1 VTLDR
6 ELLWRRW
13 PEVDRLFAESMEQ
26 PATERTKFLE
36 SNCGADRE
44 LLELVV
50 ELIRLE
56 GLSTGELEAPD
67 EATSRNF
74 VEELASQ
81 PAPPRRIGPYT
92 LVREIGRGGMGSV
105 YLAEHEGE
113 GFRRQVAVKILR
125 RGVDTE
131 DVLARFVNERQI
143 LATLT
148 HPNIAQL
155 HDGGATENGRPYL
168 VMELVEGEPITTYC
182 DSQQLTVSQRLELVL
197 EVIEAVQAAHAKLV
211 IHRDLKPSNILVT
224 DDGHVKLLDFGIA
237 KLLDPEAGSAHTR
250 TGSYLLTPDHASPE
264 QLRGEP
270 VTTATD
276 VYQLG
281 LLLFR
286 LLTGELPFRSGSSVA
301 ARLEELRSQVEAP
314 RPSTTA
320 VAAPMAEEIAQTRG
334 VTPAQLRKIVSGDL
348 DTIVGKALQVEPE
361 RRYGSVERLGE
372 DIRRFLAG
380 DTISVRP
387 DTLAYRARMFARR
400 NPWIVAV
407 LTLLASAVTLVI
419 VLQARHSRV
428 VETERNTARLEA
440 ERAQEVQRFLVD
452 LFSSADPYMPA
463 DSEMGRQITVVDA
476 LDIGAERLE
485 TSLKDRPAVR
495 ASMLDAISSV
505 YQDLGAHDRALP
517 LREETLELQRAL
529 YGASSRPVRDSLG
542 NLAIIMDETGEYDR
556 ATELH
561 ERRLEL
567 ALAAS
572 PANDSE
578 IADARTRLGIH
589 YIGVERT
596 REAEAELAAA
606 IALAE
611 SGGVPP
617 RTLVEATRGLADAVE
632 SLGRL
637 EESEKIHRR
646 SVELAEQHFGENSTT
661 ASLARAS
668 LATVLSTMA
677 RHEESDVEFRR
688 AINGLKRN
696 LGAEHFETLSAMSD
710 HALLV
715 MRRGDLE
722 EGVALYTELIEIRE
736 RAQGADHPE
745 VGVALQNRATA
756 YQRLGRLEAARADYE
771 RTAEIFRQKLT
782 RDNYR
787 RGLPDLSLSE
797 LYLKRGDPVAAEA
810 SARASLE
817 ILETAL
823 PQGHF
828 VAAFGYCRLARSLS
842 LQGRKAEALALF
854 DRSIPNLADPTRVPN
869 GFHEYRTDCLT
880 WAAEFYE
887 TRGDQRRAAELSAAL
902 ENRAGT

>member
-1 VTLDR
+1 MTLDR

-13 PEVDRLFAESMEQ
+13 PEADRLFAEAMEHSD
-26 PATERTKFLE
+26 AERERFLE
-36 SNCGADRE
+36 SACGEDRQLLDLVLE
-44 LLELVV
+44 LL
-50 ELIRLE
+50 RLE
-56 GLSTGELEAPD
+56 TLSEGELEAPD
-67 EATSRNF
+67 ESASQTF
-74 VEELASQ
+74 VEELARQ
-81 PAPPRRIGPYT
+81 PAPPRIIGPYT

-113 GFRRQVAVKILR
+113 GFQRQVALKVLR

-182 DSQQLTVSQRLELVL
+182 DNNQLTVSQRLELVL

-224 DDGHVKLLDFGIA
+224 DEGHVKLLDFGIA
-237 KLLDPEAGSAHTR
+237 KLLDPEAGSEHTR

-264 QLRGEP
+264 QLRAEP
-270 VTTATD
+270 VSTATD

-286 LLTGELPFRSGSSVA
+286 LLTGEMPFRSGSSVA
-301 ARLEELRSQVEAP
+301 ARLEELTSQVDAP
-314 RPSTTA
+314 RPSATA
-320 VAAPMAEEIAQTRG
+320 AAASNREEVAQSRG
-334 VTPAQLRKIVSGDL
+334 VTPAQLRRILSGDL

-380 DTISVRP
+380 DTISARP

-400 NPWIVAV
+400 NPWAIAVATVVAAAVAV
-407 LTLLASAVTLVI
+407 VI
-419 VLQARHSRV
+419 VLQARNTRV

-463 DSEMGRQITVVDA
+463 DPEMGRQITVVDA

-485 TSLKDRPAVR
+485 TSLLDRPAVR
-495 ASMLDAISSV
+495 ASILDAISSV
-505 YQDLGAHDRALP
+505 FKDLGAHDRALP
-517 LREETLELQRAL
+517 LREETLELQRSL
-529 YGASSRPVRDSLG
+529 FGPTSRPVRDSLG
-542 NLAIIMDETGEYDR
+542 HLAIIRSETGEYER

-572 PANDSE
+572 PRDDAE

-589 YIGVERT
+589 YIGVERSE
-596 REAEAELAAA
+596 EAEAELAAA
-606 IALAE
+606 IELSE
-611 SGGVPP
+611 SGDVPP
-617 RTLVEATRGLADAVE
+617 RTLVEATRGMGDAVE
-632 SLGRL
+632 TFDRL
-637 EESEKIHRR
+637 EESERIHRR
-646 SVELAEQHFGENSTT
+646 AVELAEQHFGEASTT
-661 ASLARAS
+661 AALARAS
-668 LATVLSTMA
+668 LATVLSTMV
-677 RHEESDVEFRR
+677 RHDESDAEFRR
-688 AINGLKRN
+688 AIEGLGRN
-696 LGAEHFETLSAMSD
+696 LGAEHLETLSAMSD

-722 EGVALYTELIEIRE
+722 EGVVLYTELIEVRE
-736 RAQGADHPE
+736 RAHGANHPE
-745 VGVALQNRATA
+745 TGVALQDRATA

-771 RTAEIFRQKLT
+771 QTAEIFRQKLT
-782 RDNYR
+782 QDNYR

-797 LYLKRGDPVAAEA
+797 LHLDRGDPVAAEA
-810 SARASLE
+810 SARAALDILE
-817 ILETAL
+817 IAL
-823 PQGHF
+823 PKGHF
-828 VAAFGYCRLARSLS
+828 VTAIGYCRMARSLFN
-842 LQGRKAEALALF
+842 QGRDAEASPYF
-854 DRSIPNLADPTRVPN
+854 GRSIPGLADPSRVPQN
-869 GFHEYRTDCLT
+869 LHEYRTDCLT
-880 WAAEFYE
+880 WAADFYE
-887 TRGDQRRAAELSAAL
+887 ARGDHNRAADLRAAL
-902 ENRAGT
+902 